1 MNCGFVALIG
11 RPNVG
16 KSTLMNHLLK
26 QKISITSRKPQTTR
40 HRILGINTT
49 DAGQAIYMDTPG
61 MHNSEKRALNRYL
74 NRTAETTLLGVDVI
88 VWLIDGLSWH
98 EYDEVIFK
106 KLEQAGLPVI
116 LAVNKVDKVADKEA
130 ILTFFNDAQHRFPFK
145 HLVPISALKRTN
157 LDQLESL
164 IMTLLPERDLIYPE
178 DQVTDRSERFLAA
191 EIVREK
197 LTRRL
202 GDELPY
208 ALTVEIERYDDCMDA
223 GGRATHGA
231 VAGEKPGIT
240 KIYAIIWVERLTQKN
255 IVIGKDGEMLK
266 KVGTDARLDI
276 EKLIGQK
283 VYLQLWVKVKKGWS
297 DSERALQSLG
307 FND

>member
-1 MNCGFVALIG
+1 MKCGFAALIG

-40 HRILGINTT
+40 HRIVGINTT
-49 DAGQAIYMDTPG
+49 EAGQVVYLDTPG
-61 MHNSEKRALNRYL
+61 MHQSDKRALNRYL
-74 NRTAETTLLGVDVI
+74 NRAADTALLGVDVV
-88 VWLIDGLSWH
+88 VWLIDGLSFH

-106 KLEQAGLPVI
+106 KLELAGLPVI
-116 LAVNKVDKVADKEA
+116 LAVNKVDRIKDKEQ
-130 ILTFFNDAQHRFPFK
+130 ILAFFAEAQHRFPFK
-145 HLVPISALKRTN
+145 HLVPISALKNTH
-157 LDQLESL
+157 LDALEKA
-164 IMTLLPERDLIYPE
+164 IFELLPEGGLIYPE
-178 DQVTDRSERFLAA
+178 DQITDRPERFLCA
-191 EIVREK
+191 EIIREK

-208 ALTVEIERYDDCMDA
+208 TLTVEIELFQ
-223 GGRATHGA
+223 
-231 VAGEKPGIT
+231 EQPGIT
-240 KIYAIIWVERLTQKN
+240 KIYAVIWVERSAQKT

-276 EKLIGQK
+276 EKLLDRK

-297 DSERALQSLG
+297 DNERALQGLG

>member
-40 HRILGINTT
+40 HRILGIN
-49 DAGQAIYMDTPG
+49 MDTPC
-61 MHNSEKRALNRYL
+61 MHSSEKRALNRYL

-116 LAVNKVDKVADKEA
+116 LAVNKVDKVKDKDA
-130 ILTFFNDAQHRFPFK
+130 ILTFFAEAQHRFPFE

-164 IMTLLPERDLIYPE
+164 IMKLLPENDLIYPE
-178 DQVTDRSERFLAA
+178 DQITDSPERFLAA

-208 ALTVEIERYDDCMDA
+208 ALTVEMERY
-223 GGRATHGA
+223 
-231 VAGEKPGIT
+231 EELPNIT

-266 KVGTDARLDI
+266 KVGTDARFDI

-283 VYLQLWVKVKKGWS
+283 VYLQLWVKVKKNWS
-297 DSERALQSLG
+297 DNERAMQSLG
-307 FND
+307 FNDG

>member
-1 MNCGFVALIG
+1 MNCGYVALIG

-74 NRTAETTLLGVDVI
+74 NRTADTTLTGVDVI

-98 EYDEVIFK
+98 EYDEAIFK

-130 ILTFFNDAQHRFPFK
+130 ILTFFNEAQHRFPFK
-145 HLVPISALKRTN
+145 HLVPISALKGTN

-164 IMTLLPERDLIYPE
+164 IMALLPEQDLIYPE
-178 DQVTDRSERFLAA
+178 DQITDRSERFLAA

-208 ALTVEIERYDDCMDA
+208 ALTVEIERYE
-223 GGRATHGA
+223 
-231 VAGEKPGIT
+231 EKPNIT

-266 KVGTDARLDI
+266 KVGTDARQDI

>member
-49 DAGQAIYMDTPG
+49 EAGQAIYMDTPG

-116 LAVNKVDKVADKEA
+116 LAVNKVDKVKDKDA
-130 ILTFFNDAQHRFPFK
+130 ILTFFAEAQHRFPFE
-145 HLVPISALKRTN
+145 HLIPISALKRTN
-157 LDQLESL
+157 LEQLESL
-164 IMTLLPERDLIYPE
+164 IMTLLPESDLIYPE
-178 DQVTDRSERFLAA
+178 DQVTDRPERFLAA

-208 ALTVEIERYDDCMDA
+208 ALTVEMERY
-223 GGRATHGA
+223 
-231 VAGEKPGIT
+231 EELPGIT

-266 KVGTDARLDI
+266 KVGTDARFDI

-283 VYLQLWVKVKKGWS
+283 VYLQLWVKVKKNWS
-297 DSERALQSLG
+297 DNDRAMQSLG
-307 FND
+307 FNDG

>member
-49 DAGQAIYMDTPG
+49 DAGQAVYMDTPG

-74 NRTAETTLLGVDVI
+74 NRTADTTLLGVDVI

-98 EYDEVIFK
+98 EYDEAIFK

-130 ILTFFNDAQHRFPFK
+130 ILTFFNEAQHRFPFK
-145 HLVPISALKRTN
+145 HLVPISALKMTN

-164 IMTLLPERDLIYPE
+164 IMALLPEQDLIYPE
-178 DQVTDRSERFLAA
+178 DQITDRSERFLAA

-208 ALTVEIERYDDCMDA
+208 ALTVEIERYE
-223 GGRATHGA
+223 
-231 VAGEKPGIT
+231 EKPNIT

-266 KVGTDARLDI
+266 KVGTDARHDI

>member
-116 LAVNKVDKVADKEA
+116 LAVNKVDKIVDKEA

-157 LDQLESL
+157 LDELEKL
-164 IMTLLPERDLIYPE
+164 IMALLPERDLIYPE
-178 DQVTDRSERFLAA
+178 DQVTDRSERFLTA

-208 ALTVEIERYDDCMDA
+208 ALTVEIERYE
-223 GGRATHGA
+223 
-231 VAGEKPGIT
+231 EKPGIT

-255 IVIGKDGEMLK
+255 IVIGKDGDMLK

>member
-49 DAGQAIYMDTPG
+49 EAGQAIYMDTPG

-74 NRTAETTLLGVDVI
+74 NRTAEATLLGVDVI

-116 LAVNKVDKVADKEA
+116 LAVNKVDKVKDKDA
-130 ILTFFNDAQHRFPFK
+130 ILTFFSEAQHRFPFA
-145 HLVPISALKRTN
+145 HLVPISALKRIN

-164 IMTLLPERDLIYPE
+164 IMKLLPESDLIYPE
-178 DQVTDRSERFLAA
+178 DQITDRPERFLAA

-208 ALTVEIERYDDCMDA
+208 ALTVEIERY
-223 GGRATHGA
+223 
-231 VAGEKPGIT
+231 EEIPGIT

-255 IVIGKDGEMLK
+255 IVIGKQGEMLK
-266 KVGTDARLDI
+266 KVGTDARFDI

-283 VYLQLWVKVKKGWS
+283 VYLQLWVKVKNGWS

-307 FND
+307 FNDG

>member
-74 NRTAETTLLGVDVI
+74 NRTADTTLLGVDVI

-98 EYDEVIFK
+98 EYDEEIFK

-130 ILTFFNDAQHRFPFK
+130 ILTFFNEAQHRFPFK
-145 HLVPISALKRTN
+145 HLVPISALKMTN
-157 LDQLESL
+157 LEQLESL
-164 IMTLLPERDLIYPE
+164 IMGLLPEQDLIYPE
-178 DQVTDRSERFLAA
+178 DQVTDRSERFLTA

-208 ALTVEIERYDDCMDA
+208 ALTVEIERYE
-223 GGRATHGA
+223 
-231 VAGEKPGIT
+231 EKPNIT

-266 KVGTDARLDI
+266 KVGTDARHDI
-276 EKLIGQK
+276 EKLLGQK